1 MLLVLRWRSV
11 RGLLVLVRW
20 AIRSARSGTVLN
32 AGTLWSCALL
42 SAADGSF
49 TFGLLD
55 LMCTKFFFH
64 GHCFIHHLVEG
75 GIWSEV
81 GSGLEL
87 RGEAFNK
94 TILLFVVG
102 VGVGG
107 E

>member
-1 MLLVLRWRSV
+1 M

-55 LMCTKFFFH
+55 LMRMKFFFH

-75 GIWSEV
+75 GVWSEV